1 MHRMKR
7 ISRATSGIIWTQTA
21 LRAQPPAWSSPGLR
35 TVTPTALIG
44 GREAQSAT
52 LRNFEQELA
61 EEETKLKRLG
71 AAGDVTHIEAAI
83 EALFAKPLTVA
94 DRVRGTIGL
103 VSERCTKVD
112 ARTASGCHQ
121 VAVLRTDLATA
132 AEKMRREERIAVLRQ
147 QLRDLRERG
156 AADAPDPVA
165 ELFAWLSRGLL
176 SVRDVGFG
184 FPVAF
189 GLLIELVSAVGPIGI
204 VTYANSTRPR
214 RADAMASPATP
225 AALGAVAQIEHQPVA
240 AVVDF
245 VAERTLPVAES
256 SAIGAAE
263 LHHAYVSWSEN
274 RRRAALD
281 VAAFTAEFDRLRELP
296 SLKGKIRKFGAR
308 YFGIAV
314 TVSEEGR

>member
-1 MHRMKR
+1 M
-7 ISRATSGIIWTQTA
+7 TSPKHWA
-21 LRAQPPAWSSPGLR
+21 
-35 TVTPTALIG
+35 V
-44 GREAQSAT
+44 
-52 LRNFEQELA
+52 
-61 EEETKLKRLG
+61 
-71 AAGDVTHIEAAI
+71 
-83 EALFAKPLTVA
+83 AKPVTVA

-156 AADAPDPVA
+156 AGDAADPVA

-225 AALGAVAQIEHQPVA
+225 AALGTVAQIEHQPVA

-245 VAERTLPVAES
+245 VAERTLPVAEN
-256 SAIGAAE
+256 SAIGSDD
-263 LHHAYVSWSEN
+263 LHTAYVRWSVDQQ
-274 RRRAALD
+274 RTALGTET
-281 VAAFTAEFDRLRELP
+281 FLAEFDRLRELP
-296 SLKGKIRKFGAR
+296 ALRGKIRKFGAR
-308 YFGIAV
+308 YFGIALA
-314 TVSEEGR
+314 SSDGGGERGRP